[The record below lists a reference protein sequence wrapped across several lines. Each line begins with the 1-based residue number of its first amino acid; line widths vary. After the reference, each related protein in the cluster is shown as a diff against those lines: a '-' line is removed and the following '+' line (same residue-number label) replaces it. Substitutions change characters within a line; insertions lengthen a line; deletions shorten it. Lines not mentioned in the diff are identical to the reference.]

1 VRLHRTLLIIHSIEC
16 SHIATTCHNN
26 KKEVAALCA
35 ATSFLALC
43 CNNPNVMKPIWILI
57 FIASLSVAFVG
68 CSSKG
73 DKDASQAQNQN
84 ANQGQKIAVDVA
96 IASSDVPQS
105 ETEYTG
111 TTAPIREVSVK
122 SRLEGRLI
130 DLAVDIG
137 DRVEVGQAIAQL
149 DDAVL
154 SATVLQAEA
163 EVAARAA
170 EVSQANAAVGN
181 ARAQV
186 ERARVEYQQ
195 AQVDANRFAQLAKDG
210 AVSSQTAESANT
222 RARSAEQSLRSAEQ
236 QVNLQQQ
243 TVGASSQRVL
253 AQEAIKL
260 REQERQS
267 YTTITAPIS
276 GVVLEK
282 VSETGN
288 LLFAGNDVLKLGDFS
303 QVKVIVLVSELEIS
317 KVRPNQSVNVRFDTF
332 PNQKFTGTVS
342 RISRVADPVA
352 RLIPVEVVVPNSNGK
367 LGSGQL
373 ARVQFAG
380 KPEKQIIIAESA
392 LEAAG
397 RPAAPS
403 NSANTKPSESS
414 GNSKPNA
421 SRDKASDKGNER
433 GKPKTGTV
441 FVITGDAKDAK
452 ASARQVTLGDRRD
465 GKVVILSG
473 LQAGDRVV
481 VRSGGR
487 LKDGD
492 AVKLSVLSEK
502 V

>member
-1 VRLHRTLLIIHSIEC
+1 M
-16 SHIATTCHNN
+16 
-26 KKEVAALCA
+26 LCIVHY
-35 ATSFLALC
+35 FLALC
-43 CNNPNVMKPIWILI
+43 SNTPNFMKPIWILI
-57 FIASLSVAFVG
+57 FIASLSVASVG

-73 DKDASQAQNQN
+73 DKDASQAQTQST
-84 ANQGQKIAVDVA
+84 NQGQKIAVDVA
-96 IASSDVPQS
+96 IVSADIPQS

-111 TTAPIREVSVK
+111 TTTPIREVSVK

-137 DRVEVGQAIAQL
+137 DRVEAGQAIGQL

-154 SATVLQAEA
+154 SATVLQ
-163 EVAARAA
+163 A

-195 AQVDANRFAQLAKDG
+195 AQADANRFTQLAKDG
-210 AVSSQTAESANT
+210 AVSSQTAEAANT
-222 RARSAEQSLRSAEQ
+222 RARAAEQSLRSAEQ

-317 KVRPNQSVNVRFDTF
+317 KVRLNQSVSVRFDTF
-332 PNQKFTGTVS
+332 PNQKLTGTVS

-352 RLIPVEVVVPNSNGK
+352 RLIPVEVVVPNNDGK

-380 KPEKQIIIAESA
+380 KQEKQIIIAESS

-397 RPAAPS
+397 RPTASP
-403 NSANTKPSESS
+403 NPNKITEKANPKPSENS
-414 GNSKPNA
+414 GNNKSNNN
-421 SRDKASDKGNER
+421 KASDQGKER

-441 FVITGDAKDAK
+441 FVITGEGKDAI

-473 LQAGDRVV
+473 LKEGDRVV

-492 AVKLSVLSEK
+492 AVKLSVLSQSAK
-502 V
+502 

>member
-1 VRLHRTLLIIHSIEC
+1 MKSIWML
-16 SHIATTCHNN
+16 
-26 KKEVAALCA
+26 VAL
-35 ATSFLALC
+35 
-43 CNNPNVMKPIWILI
+43 
-57 FIASLSVAFVG
+57 ASLLFASAG
-68 CSSKG
+68 CGAKSE
-73 DKDASQAQNQN
+73 KDASQAQMQST
-84 ANQGQKIAVDVA
+84 NQGQKIAVDVA

-105 ETEYTG
+105 EIEYTG

-137 DRVEVGQAIAQL
+137 DRVEAGQVIAQL

-181 ARAQV
+181 ARTQV

-195 AQVDANRFAQLAKDG
+195 AQADANRFTQLAKDG
-210 AVSSQTAESANT
+210 AVSSQTAESAVT

-253 AQEAIKL
+253 AQEAIKI

-267 YTTITAPIS
+267 YTTITAPIN

-332 PNQKFTGTVS
+332 PNQKFMGTVT

-352 RLIPVEVVVPNSNGK
+352 RLIPVEVVVPNNDGK

-373 ARVQFAG
+373 ARVQFVG
-380 KPEKQIIIAESA
+380 KQENQIIIAESA

-397 RPAAPS
+397 RPAAQPAKDVATTKS
-403 NSANTKPSESS
+403 SDKANTKSSENY
-414 GNSKPNA
+414 GNEKPNA
-421 SRDKASDKGNER
+421 NSDKGSEK
-433 GKPKTGTV
+433 GKPRTGTI
-441 FVITGDAKDAK
+441 FVITGESKDAI
-452 ASARQVTLGDRRD
+452 ASVRQVTLGDRRN

-473 LQAGDRVV
+473 LKEGDRVV
-481 VRSGGR
+481 VRSGGK

-492 AVKLSVLSEK
+492 AVKISVLSEK
-502 V
+502 AN

>member
-1 VRLHRTLLIIHSIEC
+1 M
-16 SHIATTCHNN
+16 
-26 KKEVAALCA
+26 LCVVHY
-35 ATSFLALC
+35 FLALC
-43 CNNPNVMKPIWILI
+43 SNTPNFMKPIWILI
-57 FIASLSVAFVG
+57 FIASLSVASVG

-73 DKDASQAQNQN
+73 DKDASQAQTQST
-84 ANQGQKIAVDVA
+84 NQGQKIAVDVA
-96 IASSDVPQS
+96 IVSADIPQS

-111 TTAPIREVSVK
+111 TTTPIREVSVK

-137 DRVEVGQAIAQL
+137 DRVEAGQAIGQL

-195 AQVDANRFAQLAKDG
+195 AQADANRFTQLAKDG
-210 AVSSQTAESANT
+210 AVSSQTAEAANT

-317 KVRPNQSVNVRFDTF
+317 KVRLNQSVSVRFDTF
-332 PNQKFTGTVS
+332 PNQKLTGTVS

-352 RLIPVEVVVPNSNGK
+352 RLIPVEVVVPNNDGK

-380 KPEKQIIIAESA
+380 KQEKQIIIAESS

-397 RPAAPS
+397 RPTASP
-403 NSANTKPSESS
+403 NPNKITEKANPKPSENS
-414 GNSKPNA
+414 GNNKSNNN
-421 SRDKASDKGNER
+421 KASDQGKER

-441 FVITGDAKDAK
+441 FVITGEGKDAI

-473 LQAGDRVV
+473 LKEGDRVV

-492 AVKLSVLSEK
+492 AVKLSVLSQSAK
-502 V
+502 

>member
-1 VRLHRTLLIIHSIEC
+1 LLNISLKPLIYTH
-16 SHIATTCHNN
+16 
-26 KKEVAALCA
+26 K
-35 ATSFLALC
+35 
-43 CNNPNVMKPIWILI
+43 VMKSIWILI
-57 FIASLSVAFVG
+57 FIASLSVASGG

-73 DKDASQAQNQN
+73 DKDASQAQNQS

-96 IASSDVPQS
+96 IASADVPQS

-122 SRLEGRLI
+122 SRIEGRLI

-163 EVAARAA
+163 EVAARES

-186 ERARVEYQQ
+186 ERAKVEYQQ
-195 AQVDANRFAQLAKDG
+195 AQADANRFTQLAKDG
-210 AVSSQTAESANT
+210 AVSSQTAEAANT
-222 RARSAEQSLRSAEQ
+222 RARSAEQSWRSAEQ

-276 GVVLEK
+276 GIVLEK

-303 QVKVIVLVSELEIS
+303 QVKVIVLVSELDIS

-332 PNQKFTGTVS
+332 PNQKFTGTVK

-352 RLIPVEVVVPNSNGK
+352 RLIPVEVVVPNNDGK

-380 KPEKQIIIAESA
+380 KQEKQIVVAELA
-392 LEAAG
+392 LDAAG
-397 RPAAPS
+397 RPAAAS
-403 NSANTKPSESS
+403 NSNKAADKANTKPSDNSAS
-414 GNSKPNA
+414 SKPNA
-421 SRDKASDKGNER
+421 NKASDKGNER

-452 ASARQVTLGDRRD
+452 VSARQVTLGDRRD

-473 LQAGDRVV
+473 LKEGDRIV
-481 VRSGGR
+481 VRSGGK

-492 AVKLSVLSEK
+492 SVRLSVLSESSK
-502 V
+502 

>member
-1 VRLHRTLLIIHSIEC
+1 
-16 SHIATTCHNN
+16 
-26 KKEVAALCA
+26 
-35 ATSFLALC
+35 
-43 CNNPNVMKPIWILI
+43 MKAFWILAT
-57 FIASLSVAFVG
+57 IASLSGVTVS
-68 CSSKG
+68 CTQNN
-73 DKDASQAQNQN
+73 KDASQAQVQT
-84 ANQGQKIAVDVA
+84 QKPAVAVDVA
-96 IASSDVPQS
+96 IASSDVSQS

-122 SRLEGRLI
+122 SRIEGRLI

-137 DRVEVGQAIAQL
+137 DRVEAGQAIAQL

-163 EVAARAA
+163 EVAARES

-195 AQVDANRFAQLAKDG
+195 AQADANRFTQLAKDG
-210 AVSSQTAESANT
+210 AISSQTTEAANT
-222 RARSAEQSLRSAEQ
+222 RALSAEQSLRSAEQ

-260 REQERQS
+260 RELERQS
-267 YTTITAPIS
+267 YTTITAPIN

-288 LLFAGNDVLKLGDFS
+288 LLFAGNEVLKLGDFS

-317 KVRPNQSVNVRFDTF
+317 KVRLNQSVNVRFDTF
-332 PNQKFTGTVS
+332 PNQKFTGTVR
-342 RISRVADPVA
+342 RISPVADPVA
-352 RLIPVEVVVPNSNGK
+352 RLIPVEVVVPNRDDK

-380 KPEKQIIIAESA
+380 KQEKQIIIADSA

-397 RPAAPS
+397 RPAAQPAKDVATTKS
-403 NSANTKPSESS
+403 SENRGSENKGSEKANA
-414 GNSKPNA
+414 KPNA
-421 SRDKASDKGNER
+421 NSNKASDKG
-433 GKPKTGTV
+433 KPRTGNV
-441 FVITGDAKDAK
+441 FVITGEGKDAI
-452 ASARQVTLGDRRD
+452 ASARQVTLGNRRD

-473 LQAGDRVV
+473 LKEGDRIV
-481 VRSGGR
+481 VRSGGK
-487 LKDGD
+487 LQDGD
-492 AVKLSVLSEK
+492 AVKLSVLSESSK
-502 V
+502 